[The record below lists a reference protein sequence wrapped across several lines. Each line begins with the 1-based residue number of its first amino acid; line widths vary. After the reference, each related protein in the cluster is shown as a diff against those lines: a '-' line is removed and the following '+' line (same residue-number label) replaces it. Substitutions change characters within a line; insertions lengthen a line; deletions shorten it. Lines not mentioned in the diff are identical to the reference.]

1 MEINGYTKDEM
12 QFAKMCYQFASLGV
26 YELFGRKPTVDLKF
40 MDWYMNSRYTK
51 K

>member
-1 MEINGYTKDEM
+1 MINNYTKDEI
-12 QFAKMCYQFASLGV
+12 QFAKMCYPFVSLGV

-40 MDWYMNSRYTK
+40 MLWYMSSKYTK

>member
-1 MEINGYTKDEM
+1 MINNYTKDEI
-12 QFAKMCYQFASLGV
+12 QFAKMCYTFAPLWI

-40 MDWYMNSRYTK
+40 MDWYMSSKYTK